1 MSAVR
6 FGAAVAE
13 TSVTVVL
20 DPDPIVQSSTVTATM
35 TVKGASV
42 RPARH
47 YVWVYDLSGT
57 KVDVIA

>member
-1 MSAVR
+1 MSAR
-6 FGAAVAE
+6 FTAALTNAAV
-13 TSVTVVL
+13 VVVL

-35 TVKGASV
+35 TVKGSSV

-47 YVWVYDLSGT
+47 YVWIYDLTGT